1 MRIFISV
8 LIVGVAFGQS
18 DSTVKYFSTSIMR
31 TNILKGKPEKSV
43 DKKEAHFRAVY
54 YPSGELKSIEF
65 LPANWDKRKRKKSGS
80 VSRLK
85 LYYLKWNPKKQELL
99 EGLTKTKANGI
110 PHYRATMNEAGL
122 VKNVDYINRYGKMLW
137 TFHLRWDDYGKS
149 NEYDIEFYSNKNLSV
164 LNQELFAPDLSTI
177 RPGWIARYK
186 INNTGIPKTVTV
198 MDQLENI
205 YYYYEFNYGK
215 NVLKSKYFRSDSI
228 LVGSHTVQFNQQ
240 KKPTKIIYFNENEVM
255 KNAIGYEYPN
265 DAKVIISQI
274 NNKGKVIERRII
286 PKKETK

>member
-8 LIVGVAFGQS
+8 VITGVVFGQT

-54 YPSGELKSIEF
+54 YPSGELKKIEF
-65 LPANWDKRKRKKSGS
+65 LPANWDKRKRKKSRP
-80 VSRLK
+80 VNRLK

-110 PHYRATMNEAGL
+110 PHYRATMNETGL

-164 LNQELFAPDLSTI
+164 LNQELFAPDLSAI

-215 NVLKSKYFRSDSI
+215 NGLKSKYFRSDSI

-240 KKPTKIIYFNENEVM
+240 KKPTKIIYFNENGVM

-265 DAKVIISQI
+265 DVKAIISQI
-274 NNKGKVIERRII
+274 NSKGEVIERRII

>member
-8 LIVGVAFGQS
+8 AIAGFVFGQS

-31 TNILKGKPEKSV
+31 TNILKGKPEKLV

-54 YPSGELKSIEF
+54 YPSGELKTIEF
-65 LPANWDKRKRKKSGS
+65 LPANWDKRKRKKSES

-164 LNQELFAPDLSTI
+164 LNQELFAPDLSAI

>member
-8 LIVGVAFGQS
+8 AIAGFVFGQS

-31 TNILKGKPEKSV
+31 TNILKGKPEKLV

-54 YPSGELKSIEF
+54 YPSGELKKIEF
-65 LPANWDKRKRKKSGS
+65 LPANWDKRKRKKSES

-164 LNQELFAPDLSTI
+164 LNQELFAPDLSAI

-215 NVLKSKYFRSDSI
+215 NGLKSKYFRSDSI

-240 KKPTKIIYFNENEVM
+240 KKPTKIIYFNENGVM

>member
-1 MRIFISV
+1 MKISILIFIIGI
-8 LIVGVAFGQS
+8 LFGQQ
-18 DSTVKYFSTSIMR
+18 DSTVKYFSTNFMR
-31 TNILKGKPEKSV
+31 TNILKGKPEKS
-43 DKKEAHFRAVY
+43 
-54 YPSGELKSIEF
+54 IEF
-65 LPANWDKRKRKKSGS
+65 LPANWDKGKRKKSNS
-80 VSRLK
+80 VNELK

-99 EGLTKTKANGI
+99 NGLNKKRASGR

-164 LNQELFAPDLSTI
+164 LNQDLFAPDLSAI

-186 INNTGIPKTVTV
+186 INDAGTPKSVTV

-205 YYYYEFNYGK
+205 YYYYKFNYGR
-215 NVLKSKYFRSDSI
+215 NELKSQYFRSDSI
-228 LVGSHTVQFNQQ
+228 LVGSHIVQFNQN
-240 KKPTKIIYFNENEVM
+240 KKPSKITYFNENGIM

-286 PKKETK
+286 PKEETK

>member
-1 MRIFISV
+1 
-8 LIVGVAFGQS
+8 
-18 DSTVKYFSTSIMR
+18 MR
-31 TNILKGKPEKSV
+31 TNILKGKPEKDV

-54 YPSGELKSIEF
+54 YPSGELKSNEF
-65 LPANWDKRKRKKSGS
+65 LPANWDKGKRKKSNS
-80 VSRLK
+80 VNELK

-99 EGLTKTKANGI
+99 NGLTKRRAIGR
-110 PHYRATMNEAGL
+110 PQYRATMNEAGL

-137 TFHLRWDDYGKS
+137 TFHLRWDDYVKS

-164 LNQELFAPDLSTI
+164 LNQDLFAPDLSAI

-186 INNTGIPKTVTV
+186 INDAGTPKSVTV

-205 YYYYEFNYGK
+205 YYYYKFNYGR
-215 NVLKSKYFRSDSI
+215 NELKSQYFRSDSI
-228 LVGSHTVQFNQQ
+228 LVGSHTVQFNQN
-240 KKPTKIIYFNENEVM
+240 KKPSKITYFNENGGM

-286 PKKETK
+286 PKEENK

>member
-1 MRIFISV
+1 
-8 LIVGVAFGQS
+8 
-18 DSTVKYFSTSIMR
+18 
-31 TNILKGKPEKSV
+31 
-43 DKKEAHFRAVY
+43 
-54 YPSGELKSIEF
+54 
-65 LPANWDKRKRKKSGS
+65 
-80 VSRLK
+80 
-85 LYYLKWNPKKQELL
+85 
-99 EGLTKTKANGI
+99 
-110 PHYRATMNEAGL
+110 MNESGL

-164 LNQELFAPDLSTI
+164 LNQELFAPDLSAI

-186 INNTGIPKTVTV
+186 INNTGIPKSVTV

-240 KKPTKIIYFNENEVM
+240 KKPTKIIANPRVGIKTGIDKLWNFSY
-255 KNAIGYEYPN
+255 KN
-265 DAKVIISQI
+265 
-274 NNKGKVIERRII
+274 
-286 PKKETK
+286 

>member
-1 MRIFISV
+1 MRIFISIFI
-8 LIVGVAFGQS
+8 LGILSGQQ
-18 DSTVKYFSTSIMR
+18 DSTVKYFSTNFMR
-31 TNILKGKPEKSV
+31 TNILKGKPEKDV

-65 LPANWDKRKRKKSGS
+65 LPANWDKGKRKKSNS
-80 VSRLK
+80 VNELK

-99 EGLTKTKANGI
+99 NGLTKNRASGR

-122 VKNVDYINRYGKMLW
+122 VKNVDYINRHGKMLW

-149 NEYDIEFYSNKNLSV
+149 NEYDIEFYSKKNLSM
-164 LNQELFAPDLSTI
+164 LNQDLFAPDLSTI

-186 INNTGIPKTVTV
+186 INDTGTPKSVTV
-198 MDQLENI
+198 MDRLENI
-205 YYYYEFNYGK
+205 YYYYKFNYGR
-215 NVLKSKYFRSDSI
+215 NELNSKYFRSDSI
-228 LVGSHTVQFNQQ
+228 LVGSHTVQFNQN
-240 KKPTKIIYFNENEVM
+240 KKPTKITYFNENGVM

-274 NNKGKVIERRII
+274 NNKGKVVERRII
-286 PKKETK
+286 PKEETK